1 MRPAAFL
8 GVVALLCSA
17 PAVATAQTAAQRFA
31 YVNTQLI
38 LQAAPGRTEAQATF
52 EKDYLSLEAQAKK
65 LTDSL
70 QVLTAA
76 FQKEE
81 PGLSPQARDN
91 RIKALRERE
100 TEFEGRVQKLRE
112 QAQQREAELMQP
124 VIDNVKKVL
133 EDFRAENNYTFIFDV
148 AQGSVIVAA
157 DKNLD
162 VTERVVAKL
171 RLSAPK
177 TTAKPAGP
185 TTLPA
190 GISTKK
196 PPAQ

>member
-38 LQAAPGRTEAQATF
+38 LQAAPGRTEAQA
-52 EKDYLSLEAQAKK
+52 KK

-81 PGLSPQARDN
+81 PGLSPQARDT

>member
-31 YVNTQLI
+31 YVKTQLI

-81 PGLSPQARDN
+81 PGLSPQARD
-91 RIKALRERE
+91 RRE
-100 TEFEGRVQKLRE
+100 T
-112 QAQQREAELMQP
+112 P
-124 VIDNVKKVL
+124 W
-133 EDFRAENNYTFIFDV
+133 
-148 AQGSVIVAA
+148 
-157 DKNLD
+157 
-162 VTERVVAKL
+162 
-171 RLSAPK
+171 
-177 TTAKPAGP
+177 
-185 TTLPA
+185 
-190 GISTKK
+190 
-196 PPAQ
+196 

>member
-1 MRPAAFL
+1 MRPAAFV
-8 GVVALLCSA
+8 GVLALLFGASAVA
-17 PAVATAQTAAQRFA
+17 PAQTTAAKFA
-31 YVNTQLI
+31 YVNSQII
-38 LQAAPGRTEAQATF
+38 LQAAPGRSEAEVAFQ
-52 EKDYLSLEAQAKK
+52 KDYQGLEAQAKK

-70 QVLTAA
+70 QVLTVA

-81 PGLSPQARDN
+81 PGLSPQVRESRMKVLRD
-91 RIKALRERE
+91 REN
-100 TEFEGRVQKLRE
+100 EFENKVQALRE

-124 VIDNVKKVL
+124 IIDNIKKVL
-133 EDFRAENNYTFIFDV
+133 EDFRAENGYTFIFDV
-148 AQGSVIVAA
+148 AQGTMIVAA

-185 TTLPA
+185 TTVPA
-190 GISTKK
+190 GITKK
-196 PPAQ
+196 PPTQ